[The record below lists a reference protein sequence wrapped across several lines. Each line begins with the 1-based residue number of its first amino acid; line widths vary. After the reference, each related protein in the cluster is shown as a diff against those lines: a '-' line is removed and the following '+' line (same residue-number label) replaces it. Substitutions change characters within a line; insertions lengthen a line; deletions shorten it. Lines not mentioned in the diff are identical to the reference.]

1 MNIGFID
8 IVHPVLNKML
18 EEAGHKCQ
26 MLEKQSREELKN
38 LAGTLD
44 GIVIRSRTRMDKD
57 FLQHAPHLKFI
68 ARSGAGMENI
78 DLDYCNTRNIICF
91 NSPEGN
97 RDAVGE
103 QAIGMLLMLFNHL
116 KRADD
121 EVRKGIWLREENRGE
136 ELAGKTVAIIGYGNM
151 GSALGKKL
159 QGFDCEI
166 LAYDKYK
173 SNYGTTYAKES
184 SWEEIYEKADVLSLH
199 VPLTEETHYLL
210 NAERI
215 AKFKKPFYLIN
226 TARGQNVKTDD
237 LVAALKQGK
246 IKGVCLDVLE
256 YEKSSF
262 ENLELDKLPEP
273 MQYLVSAQNVILSPH
288 VGGWTHESY
297 YKLSYYLGEKILKQF
312 GSVPGL

>member
-26 MLEKQSREELKN
+26 MLDKQSREELKI

-57 FLQHAPHLKFI
+57 FLQQAPHLKFI

-78 DLDYCNTRNIICF
+78 DLDYCKSRNIICF

-121 EVRKGIWLREENRGE
+121 EVRRGIWLREENRGE
-136 ELAGKTVAIIGYGNM
+136 ELAGKTVALIGYGNM

-159 QGFDCEI
+159 SGFDCEI

-173 SNYGTTYAKES
+173 TNYGSTYAKES
-184 SWEEIYEKADVLSLH
+184 SWEEIHEKADVLSLH
-199 VPLTEETHYLL
+199 VPLTEETHYLV
-210 NAERI
+210 NADRI

-226 TARGQNVKTDD
+226 TARGQNVKTED

-246 IKGVCLDVLE
+246 IKGACLDVLE

-262 ENLELDKLPEP
+262 EHLEIDKLPEP

-297 YKLSYYLGEKILKQF
+297 YKLSYHLGEKILKEF
-312 GSVPGL
+312 GRVSSL